1 MPHDT
6 GLLIGIGYAL
16 LCVATL
22 CLIAWFA
29 MPIGRERAARA
40 VEHLPEDYQLL
51 ALREM
56 DVTHS
61 TGVTVNRR
69 RMRFIVRC
77 IERLAREHGAI
88 A

>member
-1 MPHDT
+1 MNDPAILM
-6 GLLIGIGYAL
+6 GLGYAL
-16 LCVATL
+16 LCAAML

-29 MPIGRERAARA
+29 MPVGRERAARA

-56 DVTHS
+56 DVTRRA
-61 TGVTVNRR
+61 GVTVNHRK
-69 RMRFIVRC
+69 MRFIVRC

>member
-1 MPHDT
+1 MNDPAI
-6 GLLIGIGYAL
+6 LMVLGYAL
-16 LCVATL
+16 LCAAML
-22 CLIAWFA
+22 CLIACFA
-29 MPIGRERAARA
+29 MPVGRERAARA

-56 DVTHS
+56 DS
-61 TGVTVNRR
+61 TRRAGVTVNRR